1 MSRRRSPDREQ
12 MVSNR
17 NLAEGGHRTS
27 FFDVSVVEGGTLR
40 AAFFLEICTGVFF
53 DVQNSSKS
61 SLILLSSVGEKF
73 KIRLSRGTLL

>member
-27 FFDVSVVEGGTLR
+27 FFDVSVVEGEL
-40 AAFFLEICTGVFF
+40 
-53 DVQNSSKS
+53 
-61 SLILLSSVGEKF
+61 
-73 KIRLSRGTLL
+73 